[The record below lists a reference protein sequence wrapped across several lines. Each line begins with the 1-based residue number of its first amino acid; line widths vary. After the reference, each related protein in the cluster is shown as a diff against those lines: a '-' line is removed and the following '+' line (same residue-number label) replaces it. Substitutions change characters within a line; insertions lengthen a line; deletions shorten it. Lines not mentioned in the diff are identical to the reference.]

1 MSKPE
6 AIQKFS
12 ELVESLP
19 ETKVQEYLQ
28 LMQNDAVNS
37 PLVLDKELVDR
48 IFNED
53 AKLLERLAK

>member
-1 MSKPE
+1 MSKAE

-12 ELVESLP
+12 ELVEILP

-37 PLVLDKELVDR
+37 PLFLDKELVDR
-48 IFNED
+48 IFKEEAN
-53 AKLLERLAK
+53 LLQRLAQ